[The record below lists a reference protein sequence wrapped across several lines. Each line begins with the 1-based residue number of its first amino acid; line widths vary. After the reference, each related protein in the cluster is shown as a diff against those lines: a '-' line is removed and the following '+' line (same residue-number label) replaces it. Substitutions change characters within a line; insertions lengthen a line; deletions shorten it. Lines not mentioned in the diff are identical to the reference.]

1 LEDKVYSGKRAEKGL
16 PPLATFPLLAVF
28 LIPASA
34 FGDGGTLHLRTIPWD
49 KSNPGW
55 QIENASLSSRRTAT
69 IALGTYGDQDV
80 HVFEPEEGPPIR
92 ILVTD
97 SKPHRIACDVNGD
110 GIYEDDEIV
119 TEHGR
124 LESVR
129 VPYPL
134 RDTIPSVT
142 AVVNVMWY
150 FRTWELTVERI
161 TTVYRGK
168 ITLRDHEYPA
178 QLVFRSA
185 CPTGDVVS
193 EAIILDSNGNGS
205 FSPADDTW
213 FSSEGIAYLDGS
225 LWTVRTAFQDGKADV
240 TLEPYS
246 GPTGRLEIEGEGLHW
261 LSVRKEP
268 GDETTEITKKDF
280 DIRVPGNE
288 GPEFELPPGN
298 YKVAKVWLKPEKAKS
313 VFYRSVDMKEPLE
326 ATVTAGA
333 TASIPAG
340 GPLRGEVKVGPRFL
354 SRNLSFD
361 YEGCSNDAGIEF
373 ESLVPTRNGLVQPNE
388 PPTFEVVDAAGQVAA
403 SGSFDYG

>member
-1 LEDKVYSGKRAEKGL
+1 MRTHIVLVL
-16 PPLATFPLLAVF
+16 F
-28 LIPASA
+28 LILGFTVTS
-34 FGDGGTLHLRTIPWD
+34 FGADGGTLHLSTVPWD
-49 KSNPGW
+49 QSNPGW
-55 QIENASLSSRRTAT
+55 KIENATLNSGRAAT
-69 IALGTYGDQDV
+69 IALGTYGAQDV

-92 ILVTD
+92 ILVTN
-97 SKPHRIACDVNGD
+97 SKPHRIACDVNGN

-134 RDTIPSVT
+134 RDTVPSVT

-161 TTVYRGK
+161 TNVYQGK
-168 ITLRDHEYPA
+168 ITLRDREYPA

-185 CPTGDVVS
+185 FPTGDVVN

-213 FSSEGIAYLDGS
+213 FSSEGIAYLEGS
-225 LWTVRTAFQDGKADV
+225 LWTVQTTFHNEKADV
-240 TLEPYS
+240 DLAPYS
-246 GPTGRLEIEGEGLHW
+246 GPTGRLEIDGKGIHW
-261 LSVRKEP
+261 LSVRKET
-268 GDETTEITKKDF
+268 GDETAEITKKAF
-280 DIRVPGNE
+280 DIRLPGKE
-288 GPEFELPPGN
+288 GSTFALPPGD
-298 YKVAKVWLKPEKAKS
+298 YEVAKVWLKPEKS
-313 VFYRSVDMKEPLE
+313 RNVYYRSTDMEKPLE

-340 GPLRGEVKVGPRFL
+340 GPLRGKVKLGPRFL
-354 SRNLSFD
+354 SRNVSFD
-361 YEGCSNDAGIEF
+361 YKGCGNDAGIEF
-373 ESLVPTRNGLVQPNE
+373 ESLIPTRNALVQPNE
-388 PPTFEVVDAAGQVAA
+388 PPSFEVVDAAGQVAA